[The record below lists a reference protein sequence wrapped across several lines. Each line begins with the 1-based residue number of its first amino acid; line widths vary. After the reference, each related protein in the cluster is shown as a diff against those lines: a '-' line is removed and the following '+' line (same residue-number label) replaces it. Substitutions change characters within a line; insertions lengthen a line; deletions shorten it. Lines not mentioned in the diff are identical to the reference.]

1 LTIVHVVAYYA
12 RVSEPPAVVVPP
24 AGKRRGS
31 ALSSAPIEPRPT
43 DDQLTAAA
51 ADLLGLFRGIPHQ
64 VPPIPARDLTMG
76 QIRLLFLL
84 RREGPQP
91 MGRVAEVFDLSP
103 TSSSGFVARIERHGL
118 VVRQHRS
125 DDRRIVVCEL
135 TDDGTRL
142 LQELSGV
149 RIDSIKA
156 TLSALDPTE
165 LAEFRRLLR
174 RMNEGQEG
182 PA

>member
-1 LTIVHVVAYYA
+1 VTGPSKKRGHAPKRIAT
-12 RVSEPPAVVVPP
+12 PAPD
-24 AGKRRGS
+24 
-31 ALSSAPIEPRPT
+31 RPT
-43 DDQLTAAA
+43 DEELTATAT
-51 ADLLGLFRGIPHQ
+51 DLLGLFRKIPHQ
-64 VPPIPARDLTMG
+64 VPPVPAADLTMG

-91 MGRVAEVFDLSP
+91 MGRLAEVFDLSP

-118 VVRQHRS
+118 VVRHHRS

-135 TDDGTRL
+135 TDDGTRFI
-142 LQELSGV
+142 QELSGL

-156 TLSALDPTE
+156 SLSALDATE

-174 RMNEGQEG
+174 RMHEQGKD

>member
-1 LTIVHVVAYYA
+1 MNEVPVAA
-12 RVSEPPAVVVPP
+12 PPVAP
-24 AGKRRGS
+24 AD
-31 ALSSAPIEPRPT
+31 ARPT
-43 DDQLTAAA
+43 DDALTAAA
-51 ADLLGLFRGIPHQ
+51 TDLLGVFHGIPRG
-64 VPPIPARDLTMG
+64 VPPVPASDLTMG

-91 MGRVAEVFDLSP
+91 MGRLAEVFDLSP

-118 VVRQHRS
+118 VVRHHRS

-135 TDDGTRL
+135 TDDGTHF

-149 RIDSIKA
+149 RLDTIRTA
-156 TLSALDPTE
+156 LSALDADE
-165 LAEFRRLLR
+165 LTEFRRLLR
-174 RMNEGQEG
+174 RIRERQEE